1 MIGRRLSPK
10 RMNTTKAGFAA
21 FKSLKDLKP
30 ILSSSPPCLSV
41 YMALDAAPANQ
52 SAKTNALR
60 WRECVRML
68 DEKIQQ
74 NGSEAREL
82 LESISDWDAIWAEE
96 QQSGKSIAVFR
107 SPDVFSVTSLTE
119 PVKGRAVVGPH
130 FYVRPLL
137 PELVRENTFY
147 ILALSQKDVR
157 VLRCTSSTSEEVG
170 LPASVAKSFD
180 AFMNSAKPDHVTDN
194 RASPGP
200 GAGSSKGVMFSTST
214 DKEDKDE
221 YLAHFYKQIDRGVN
235 ELLRGK
241 TEPVVPVGVEYELAL
256 YRSLNTYPHLV
267 DEVQGAPNSLKAG
280 EMHARALDALA
291 RQYEKKVDDAL
302 AEYNHKV
309 GGGASN
315 RLKDIVPAAHDGRVL
330 TLLVSDSAEIPG
342 SFDETT
348 YKVKGRESGTS
359 EDEDLINDAV
369 VQTILHAG
377 QVFVVPNR
385 KMPNG
390 APLSAIFRF

>member
-1 MIGRRLSPK
+1 
-10 RMNTTKAGFAA
+10 MNTAKAEFVG

-30 ILSSSPPCLSV
+30 ILSSEPPCLSI

-60 WRECVRML
+60 WRDCVRTL
-68 DEKIQQ
+68 EEKIQQ
-74 NGSEAREL
+74 NAQEAREL
-82 LESISDWDAIWAEE
+82 VESISDWDAIWGEE
-96 QQSGKSIAVFR
+96 KQTGKSIAVFR
-107 SPDVFSVTSLTE
+107 SPDVFCVTSLTE
-119 PVKGRAVVGPH
+119 PVKGRAVAGPH

-137 PELVRENTFY
+137 PELVRQDTFY
-147 ILALSQKDVR
+147 ILALSQKDIR
-157 VLRCTSSTSEEVG
+157 VLRCTSSTSEEVP

-200 GAGSSKGVMFSTST
+200 GSGSSKGVMFSTST
-214 DKEDKDE
+214 DREDKDE
-221 YLAHFYKQIDRGVN
+221 YLAHFYKQIDRGIN
-235 ELLRGK
+235 EILRGK
-241 TEPVVPVGVEYELAL
+241 TEPVVAVGVEYELAL
-256 YRSLNTYPHLV
+256 YRSLNTYPHLT
-267 DEVQGAPNSLKAG
+267 EEAVQGAPNSLKAG
-280 EMHARALDALA
+280 EMHARALDAIS
-291 RQYEKKVDDAL
+291 RQYERQVDGAL

-377 QVFVVPNR
+377 QVFVVANR

>member
-1 MIGRRLSPK
+1 
-10 RMNTTKAGFAA
+10 MNTMKAELAD

-30 ILSSSPPCLSV
+30 ILSSRPPCLTI
-41 YMALDAAPANQ
+41 YMPLDVAPANQ
-52 SAKTNALR
+52 SAKANGLR
-60 WRECVRML
+60 WKECLRSL
-68 DEKIQQ
+68 EPKIEQ

-82 LESISDWDAIWAEE
+82 LKSISDWDAIWGEE
-96 QQSGKSIAVFR
+96 KQSGKSIAVFR
-107 SPDVFSVTSLTE
+107 SPDAFYVTSLEE
-119 PVKGRAVVGPH
+119 PIKGKAVLGPH

-137 PELVRENTFY
+137 PELTQDGTFY

-157 VLRCTSSTSEEVG
+157 VLRCTSSSSEEAP
-170 LPASVAKSFD
+170 LPTSVARSFD
-180 AFMNSAKPDHVTDN
+180 AFMNNVKPDHVLDN

-221 YLAHFYKQIDRGVN
+221 YLAHFYKQVDRGLN
-235 ELLRGK
+235 EMLRGK
-241 TEPVVPVGVEYELAL
+241 AAPVVPVGVEYELAL
-256 YRSLNTYPHLV
+256 YRSLSTYPHLA
-267 DEVQGAPNSLKAG
+267 EEGVQGAPNSLKAG
-280 EMHARALDALA
+280 EMHARALDAMS
-291 RQYEKKVDDAL
+291 RQYGKKVDDAL

-315 RLKDIVPAAHDGRVL
+315 RLKDIIPAAHDGRVL
-330 TLLVSDSAEIPG
+330 TLLVSDSLETTG
-342 SFDETT
+342 SFDEAT
-348 YKVKGRESGTS
+348 YTVKGRETGTS
-359 EDEDLINDAV
+359 EDEDLVNDAV

-377 QVFVVPNR
+377 QVFVVPNS

>member
-1 MIGRRLSPK
+1 
-10 RMNTTKAGFAA
+10 MNTTKAEFAA

-60 WRECVRML
+60 WRECVRTL

-74 NGSEAREL
+74 NGSEGREL

-157 VLRCTSSTSEEVG
+157 V
-170 LPASVAKSFD
+170 
-180 AFMNSAKPDHVTDN
+180 
-194 RASPGP
+194 
-200 GAGSSKGVMFSTST
+200 
-214 DKEDKDE
+214 
-221 YLAHFYKQIDRGVN
+221 
-235 ELLRGK
+235 
-241 TEPVVPVGVEYELAL
+241 
-256 YRSLNTYPHLV
+256 
-267 DEVQGAPNSLKAG
+267 
-280 EMHARALDALA
+280 
-291 RQYEKKVDDAL
+291 
-302 AEYNHKV
+302 
-309 GGGASN
+309 
-315 RLKDIVPAAHDGRVL
+315 
-330 TLLVSDSAEIPG
+330 
-342 SFDETT
+342 
-348 YKVKGRESGTS
+348 
-359 EDEDLINDAV
+359 
-369 VQTILHAG
+369 
-377 QVFVVPNR
+377 
-385 KMPNG
+385 
-390 APLSAIFRF
+390 